1 MQDLKRLSSNPQKIP
16 LCITHPAGN
25 AGCAFGHPGIHG
37 GCGYM
42 GKVSACL
49 DFRPSLDLTSN
60 EPWHANFKIYFL
72 FLAVGNKRTCWAR
85 RTVNKE

>member
-1 MQDLKRLSSNPQKIP
+1 
-16 LCITHPAGN
+16 
-25 AGCAFGHPGIHG
+25 
-37 GCGYM
+37 M